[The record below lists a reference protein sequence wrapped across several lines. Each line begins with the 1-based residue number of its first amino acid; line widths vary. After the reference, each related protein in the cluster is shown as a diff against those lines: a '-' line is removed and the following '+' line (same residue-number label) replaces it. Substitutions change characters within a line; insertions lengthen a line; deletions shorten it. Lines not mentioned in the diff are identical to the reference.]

1 MSLERI
7 CISEVVTVAET
18 TTVSEFARLM
28 AKEHVG
34 CVVVVKDSRPV
45 GMLTDR
51 DLVLKV
57 IATDGNPRELAAGD
71 IMSADLVTASIDD
84 DPLDATRI
92 MRDRGLRRLPVVD
105 AQGLLLG
112 IVTFDDLI
120 VLLAGEIGN
129 LAAAVE
135 NEVRREPDPR

>member
-7 CISEVVTVAET
+7 CISDVVTVAEA

-34 CVVVVKDSRPV
+34 CVVVVKDARPV

-57 IATDGNPRELAAGD
+57 IAADANPRELAAKD
-71 IMSADLVTASIDD
+71 IMSTDLVTASIDD

-92 MRDRGLRRLPVVD
+92 MRDRGLRRLPVVN
-105 AQGLLLG
+105 AQGLLVG

-120 VLLAGEIGN
+120 VLLASEIGN
-129 LAAAVE
+129 LAGAVE
-135 NEVRREPDPR
+135 NEVRREPEPR